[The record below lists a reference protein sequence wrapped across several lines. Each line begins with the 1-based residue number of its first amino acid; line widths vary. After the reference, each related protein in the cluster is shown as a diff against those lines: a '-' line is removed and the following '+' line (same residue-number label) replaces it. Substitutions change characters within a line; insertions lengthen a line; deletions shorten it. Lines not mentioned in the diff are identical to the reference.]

1 MRHFKWIMLFV
12 VVLSFVLAP
21 TALAAPAPQSA
32 QCGYWYQVHWGDTL
46 SSISR
51 YTGVSTWTIAQ
62 ANGLANPHYIYAGQ
76 WLWIPCQTPPPPS
89 PYPPPYPPPPA
100 CGYWYPVC
108 FGQTLSGIAA
118 QTGVSAYA
126 IAAAN
131 GLANPNVIY
140 AGMSLWIPCPAYA
153 PAPVPHPSYQPVP
166 MPY

>member
-1 MRHFKWIMLFV
+1 MRHFKWFMLFV

-21 TALAAPAPQSA
+21 TALAAPAPQYA
-32 QCGYWYQVHWGDTL
+32 QNGYWYQVRWGDTL
-46 SSISR
+46 SSIS
-51 YTGVSTWTIAQ
+51 YYSGVSAWAIAQ

-76 WLWIPCQTPPPPS
+76 WLWIPCQTPQ
-89 PYPPPYPPPPA
+89 PYPPPPPSSPAA
-100 CGYWYPVC
+100 CGYWYPVR

-131 GLANPNVIY
+131 GLANPNLIY

-153 PAPVPHPSYQPVP
+153 PAPMPYASYQP
-166 MPY
+166 MPTPY